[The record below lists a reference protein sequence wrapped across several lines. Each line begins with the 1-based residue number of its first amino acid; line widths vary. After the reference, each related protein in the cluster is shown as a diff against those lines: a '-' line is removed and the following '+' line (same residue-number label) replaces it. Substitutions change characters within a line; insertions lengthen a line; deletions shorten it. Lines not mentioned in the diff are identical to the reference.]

1 MNKSYVMSSP
11 DKKVRLISHNVIEN
25 IYLQILIEVI
35 EHEENITSLLKQIT
49 VLSQKGKT
57 NLST

>member
-49 VLSQKGKT
+49 VLSQKGKK

>member
-35 EHEENITSLLKQIT
+35 EYGENITSLLKQIT
-49 VLSQKGKT
+49 VLSQKGKK